1 MSAMLIKIVP
11 AVSRSLLVFF
21 AKLLTLRQA
30 VFLGEL
36 TSEIIVPA
44 AAPVTAATITDVA
57 FVDICIFSTSF
68 L

>member
-30 VFLGEL
+30 AFFGEL
-36 TSEIIVPA
+36 TSAIIVPA